1 MVILSSITELIMKD
15 LINEVL
21 SKIHC
26 DALITR
32 LIRME
37 LLE

>member
-1 MVILSSITELIMKD
+1 MFLLLSITEMIMED

-21 SKIHC
+21 SKI
-26 DALITR
+26 DYSTIVNKI
-32 LIRME
+32 IRME

>member
-1 MVILSSITELIMKD
+1 MFLLLSITELIMED

-21 SKIHC
+21 SKI
-26 DALITR
+26 DYGAIVNKI
-32 LIRME
+32 IRME